1 MQASGV
7 IAPRDREHILSR
19 RHPRK
24 RVTQY
29 SRGLNDKSMSRGV
42 LATPHARGMT
52 NACSTTPCLAEP
64 AINPT
69 VTSFLYALPTIS
81 RAPRGLGAASRVSCC
96 VLGFWPRH
104 CRWLLPPSSRAASC
118 CRVRGPASRY
128 QAPVQIAVLSWQAQ
142 HHVSFTG
149 DPALATVRVQ
159 ISDSAEAADFT
170 VIDDI
175 DSAEAGACES
185 NAPPQLVAIS
195 SSPSASDPV
204 IYLSKDGPADYR
216 IFVRSKSFSAR
227 DAAALIVGARG
238 GQHRLQAAAL

>member
-1 MQASGV
+1 MLRFGILAS
-7 IAPRDREHILSR
+7 ALP
-19 RHPRK
+19 
-24 RVTQY
+24 
-29 SRGLNDKSMSRGV
+29 
-42 LATPHARGMT
+42 LAVAALFARG
-52 NACSTTPCLAEP
+52 E
-64 AINPT
+64 
-69 VTSFLYALPTIS
+69 
-81 RAPRGLGAASRVSCC
+81 
-96 VLGFWPRH
+96 
-104 CRWLLPPSSRAASC
+104 LLPGPRPCIEISGAS
-118 CRVRGPASRY
+118 
-128 QAPVQIAVLSWQAQ
+128 VQIAALSWQAQ

-195 SSPSASDPV
+195 TSPSASDPV

-216 IFVRSKSFSAR
+216 IFVHSKSFSAR

-238 GQHRLQAAAL
+238 GQHRLQAASL